1 MNYKISLS
9 EDGTHIRIRVFEAI
23 TAEMEREFSKRAIKD
38 AKQMKTNKFLVDVRG
53 TPNISGSLE
62 KYLFGYR
69 DMHQFGLDRSSRI
82 AILADEN
89 DKSHDFIETVFVN
102 AGYLCR
108 IFSDEDAALKWFR
121 E

>member
-9 EDGTHIRIRVFEAI
+9 EDETYIRIRVLEAI
-23 TAEMEREFSKRAIKD
+23 TGEMEREFAERAIKD
-38 AKQMKTNKFLVDVRG
+38 AKQWSTKLFLVDVRG

-62 KYLFGYR
+62 KYLLGYK
-69 DMHQFGLDRSSRI
+69 DMHQFGLDRSSKI
-82 AILADEN
+82 AILADKI

-108 IFSDEDAALKWFR
+108 IFSNEDDALKWLGD
-121 E
+121 